1 MGTFSWLLPALGGG
15 IMAVTVQWPLLSSQE
30 WAQLTQRLELTPRQ
44 AEIVQHLLLGK
55 SDKQIARELSIS
67 VPTVRTHMGRLFQK
81 LGLRDRIELILHVF
95 ACLREST
102 GITSETR

>member
-1 MGTFSWLLPALGGG
+1 
-15 IMAVTVQWPLLSSQE
+15 MAVTVQWPLLSGQE
-30 WAQLTQRLELTPRQ
+30 WAQLTQKLELTPRQ

-81 LGLRDRIELILHVF
+81 LGLRDRVELILHVF
-95 ACLREST
+95 ACLRESKRMS
-102 GITSETR
+102 SEPR